1 MEIFSL
7 LESHFQKKKKNI
19 RSGISE
25 ESEYFCDFISF
36 LRKTERIFTRDQSDV
51 HSIFVALLRFWLE

>member
-7 LESHFQKKKKNI
+7 FESHFQKKNV
-19 RSGISE
+19 RSGISK

-36 LRKTERIFTRDQSDV
+36 LRKTERIVTRDKSDV
-51 HSIFVALLRFWLE
+51 HSVFVALLRLWLG

>member
-7 LESHFQKKKKNI
+7 LESHFQKKKNV

-36 LRKTERIFTRDQSDV
+36 HRKTERIFTRDQSDV
-51 HSIFVALLRFWLE
+51 HSIFVALLRLWLE

>member
-7 LESHFQKKKKNI
+7 LENHFQKKKNV

-36 LRKTERIFTRDQSDV
+36 LRKTERIFTRDKSDV
-51 HSIFVALLRFWLE
+51 HSIFVALLRLWLG